1 VPPDNGAYLVAAYA
15 LTALVYAGYSVIL
28 VRRRARARRAL
39 ARHSVGGS

>member
-15 LTALVYAGYSVIL
+15 LTALVYVGYSVIL

-39 ARHSVGGS
+39 DAGRGGAR

>member
-15 LTALVYAGYSVIL
+15 LTALVYVGYSVIL